1 MTHLLYDLGAAPG
14 LVGKLADALDAQ
26 PGALELRRFPDGEC
40 YLRLDTTPADRDVML
55 VCTLDRPDLKTLPML
70 FAAATCR
77 ELGARSVGLVAPYL
91 AYMRQDIRFRPGEA
105 VTSRHYAKMLSAEL
119 DWLVT
124 VDPHLH
130 RYDSLDEIYT
140 IPSRSVAAAP
150 ALAEWLRAHVVEPVL
165 IGPDEESSQWVA
177 DVAGA
182 IDAPWLILEKRRSG
196 DHDVEVSVPNL
207 DRYRGRTPV
216 LLDDIV
222 STGATMAAALAHVC
236 GQGFVAPVCMA
247 VHGIF
252 AGDAEAA
259 LQASGVGRIVTC
271 NTVEHASNAICV
283 AAPLVAGI
291 RELIQPGD

>member
-1 MTHLLYDLGAAPG
+1 MKHLLYDLGAAPG
-14 LVGKLADALDAQ
+14 LVRKLVDGLDAE
-26 PGALELRRFPDGEC
+26 PGALALRRFPDGEC
-40 YLRLDTTPADRDVML
+40 YLRFDTPPAEREVML

-105 VTSRHYAKMLSAEL
+105 VTSRHYAKMLSAQL

-130 RYDSLDEIYT
+130 RYDSLDEIYS
-140 IPSRSVAAAP
+140 IPSRSVASAP
-150 ALAEWLRAHVVEPVL
+150 ALAEWLSAHVIDPVL

-177 DVAGA
+177 DVARML
-182 IDAPWLILEKRRSG
+182 DAPWLILEKRRSG
-196 DHDVEVSVPNL
+196 DRDVEISVPQL
-207 DRYRGRTPV
+207 DLHRGRTPV

-222 STGATMAAALAHVC
+222 STGGTMAAALAHVC
-236 GQGFVAPVCMA
+236 AQGFAAPVCMA

-271 NTVEHASNAICV
+271 NTVEHASNAICIS
-283 AAPLVAGI
+283 APLVGGI
-291 RELIQPGD
+291 RELV

>member
-14 LVGKLADALDAQ
+14 LVRQLATAMDAEI
-26 PGALELRRFPDGEC
+26 GALELRRFPDGEC
-40 YLRLDTTPADRDVML
+40 YLRLDTAPADRDVML

-70 FAAATCR
+70 FAAETCR

-91 AYMRQDIRFRPGEA
+91 AYMRQDIRFRPGES

-140 IPSRSVAAAP
+140 IRNRSVAAAP
-150 ALAEWLRAHVVEPVL
+150 ALAEWLRAHVAEPVL

-177 DVAGA
+177 GVASV

-196 DHDVEVSVPNL
+196 DHDVEVSVPKL
-207 DRYRGRTPV
+207 DLHRGRTPV

-222 STGATMAAALAHVC
+222 STGGTMAAALAHVC
-236 GQGFVAPVCMA
+236 DQGFEAPVCMA

-259 LQASGVGRIVTC
+259 LKAAGVGRIVTC
-271 NTVEHASNAICV
+271 NTVEHASNAICI
-283 AAPLVAGI
+283 AGPLVAGI
-291 RELIQPGD
+291 HELIRPK

>member
-14 LVGKLADALDAQ
+14 LVRQLATSMDAEI
-26 PGALELRRFPDGEC
+26 GAMELRRFPDGEC
-40 YLRLDTTPADRDVML
+40 YLRLDSPPADRDVVL

-91 AYMRQDIRFRPGEA
+91 AYMRQDIRFRPGES
-105 VTSRHYAKMLSAEL
+105 VTSRHYAKMLSGEL

-140 IPSRSVAAAP
+140 IPTRSVAAAP
-150 ALAEWLRAHVVEPVL
+150 ALAEWLRANVANPVL

-177 DVAGA
+177 GVASV
-182 IDAPWLILEKRRSG
+182 IDAPWLILEKHRSG
-196 DHDVEVSVPNL
+196 DRDVQVSVPKL
-207 DRYRGRTPV
+207 DLHRGRTPV

-222 STGATMAAALAHVC
+222 STGGTMAAALAHVC
-236 GQGFVAPVCMA
+236 EQGFRAPVCMA

-259 LQASGVGRIVTC
+259 LTAAGVGRIVTC
-271 NTVEHASNAICV
+271 NTVEHDSNAICI

>member
-1 MTHLLYDLGAAPG
+1 MTHVLYDLGAAPG
-14 LVGKLADALDAQ
+14 LAGKLADALDAQ
-26 PGALELRRFPDGEC
+26 AGALELRRFPDGEC
-40 YLRLDTTPADRDVML
+40 YLRLDTPPAGRDVL
-55 VCTLDRPDLKTLPML
+55 LLCTLDRPDLKSLPML

-130 RYDSLDEIYT
+130 RYDSLDEIYS

-150 ALAEWLRAHVVEPVL
+150 ALAAWLSAHVVSPVL
-165 IGPDEESSQWVA
+165 IGPDAESSQWVA
-177 DVAGA
+177 DVASA
-182 IDAPWLILEKRRSG
+182 INAPWLILEKRRSG
-196 DHDVEVSVPNL
+196 DREVEVSVPQL
-207 DRYRGRTPV
+207 DLHRGRTPV

-222 STGATMAAALAHVC
+222 STGGTMAAALSHVC
-236 GQGFVAPVCMA
+236 GQGFVSPVCMA

-252 AGDAEAA
+252 AGDAETALKAA
-259 LQASGVGRIVTC
+259 GMGRIVTC
-271 NTVEHASNAICV
+271 NTVAHASNEICV
-283 AAPLVAGI
+283 AAPLIDAI
-291 RELIQPGD
+291 RELSVRH

>member
-1 MTHLLYDLGAAPG
+1 MARVLYDLGAAPG
-14 LVGKLADALDAQ
+14 LTAKLADAFDAL

-40 YLRLDTTPADRDVML
+40 YLRLDTSPKGHDVML

-150 ALAEWLRAHVVEPVL
+150 ALAGWLSEQVARPVL

-177 DVAGA
+177 GVAGL
-182 IDAPWLILEKRRSG
+182 IDAPWLILEKSRRG
-196 DHDVEVSVPNL
+196 DHDVDVSVPRL
-207 DRYRGRTPV
+207 ERHRGCTPV

-222 STGATMAAALAHVC
+222 STGATMAATLAHVC

-247 VHGIF
+247 VHGVF
-252 AGDAEAA
+252 ASDAEATLRTA
-259 LQASGVGRIVTC
+259 GVGRIVTC
-271 NTVEHASNAICV
+271 NTVAHDSNAICV

-291 RELIQPGD
+291 RELDHACG